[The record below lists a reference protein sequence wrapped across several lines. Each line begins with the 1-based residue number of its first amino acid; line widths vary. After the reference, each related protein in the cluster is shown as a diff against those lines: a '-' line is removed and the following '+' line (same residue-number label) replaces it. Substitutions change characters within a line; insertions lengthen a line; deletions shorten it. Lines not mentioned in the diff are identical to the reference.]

1 MAGAG
6 RGDTREALLQAGIDL
21 FLSGGY
27 DFTGTNAI
35 LERADA
41 PRGSF
46 YHHFADKRAFALAA
60 AERYYELHLPLLD
73 RHLTHE
79 GLAPIERLRQ
89 YFSALTRHFAEGG
102 FASGCLLGM
111 LAQELAG
118 RDEEARRPLLALF
131 GRWRH
136 RIADVL
142 REAQLR
148 GEIERDADC
157 DELAGF
163 LLDAWEGALISMK
176 TSRSPAPLDRF
187 VRVAFDRILRPLGPA
202 GEPRRDRGRKR

>member
-1 MAGAG
+1 MAG
-6 RGDTREALLQAGIDL
+6 RSDTREALLQAGIDL
-21 FLSGGY
+21 FLMGGY

-46 YHHFADKRAFALAA
+46 YHHFEDKKDFALAA
-60 AERYYELHLPLLD
+60 AQHYYEHHLPVLD
-73 RHLTHE
+73 RHLTDDA
-79 GLAPIERLRQ
+79 LDPVERLRQ
-89 YFSALTRHFAEGG
+89 YFRALAQRFGEGG
-102 FASGCLLGM
+102 WTGGCLLGM
-111 LAQELAG
+111 LGQELAD
-118 RDEEARRPLLALF
+118 RDDESRRTLFALF

-136 RIADVL
+136 RIADCL

-157 DELAGF
+157 DEIAGF

-176 TSRSPAPLDRF
+176 TSRSSAPLERF
-187 VRVAFDRILRPLGPA
+187 VRVAFDRILGPLRPSTEGRTERA
-202 GEPRRDRGRKR
+202 RRR

>member
-1 MAGAG
+1 MRAMAG
-6 RGDTREALLQAGIDL
+6 RSDTRGALLQAGIDL
-21 FLSGGY
+21 FLMGGY

-46 YHHFADKRAFALAA
+46 YHHFEDKRAFALAA
-60 AERYYELHLPLLD
+60 AQHYYERHLPLLD
-73 RHLTHE
+73 LYLTDE
-79 GLAPIERLRQ
+79 ALRPIERLRQ
-89 YFSALTRHFAEGG
+89 YFLALIRHFGEGG
-102 FASGCLLGM
+102 WTGGCLLGM
-111 LAQELAG
+111 LGQELAG
-118 RDEEARRPLLALF
+118 RDEEARAPLLAIF

-136 RIADVL
+136 RIADCL
-142 REAQLR
+142 REAQLA

-176 TSRSPAPLDRF
+176 TSRSSAPLDRF
-187 VRVAFDRILRPLGPA
+187 IRVVFGRILGLRRA
-202 GEPRRDRGRKR
+202 GEHAQ